1 MFVRLKSGLST
12 RDSIIR
18 PLILRRWYLG
28 VVALLLMLP
37 FFYGAATSTGVY
49 YSKMNVVFLPPP
61 SKVGGNA
68 LKSEAVTTVMFAAII
83 ERHFNG
89 QGVVQQLR
97 TVDAPL
103 YGTGLR
109 SGYSVYLPNS
119 GGQWRMNFNDPVI
132 VVEVVSPE
140 RATAESE
147 MSRIVNQLEG
157 LASAQQESLGIAADA
172 RITTETSPIQPTTQY
187 VGNRKTRA
195 LGSLALLGA
204 GLASASMVLGD
215 KFINKLRNIRK

>member
-1 MFVRLKSGLST
+1 
-12 RDSIIR
+12 
-18 PLILRRWYLG
+18 
-28 VVALLLMLP
+28 
-37 FFYGAATSTGVY
+37 
-49 YSKMNVVFLPPP
+49 
-61 SKVGGNA
+61 
-68 LKSEAVTTVMFAAII
+68 
-83 ERHFNG
+83 
-89 QGVVQQLR
+89 
-97 TVDAPL
+97 
-103 YGTGLR
+103 
-109 SGYSVYLPNS
+109 
-119 GGQWRMNFNDPVI
+119 MNFNDPVI